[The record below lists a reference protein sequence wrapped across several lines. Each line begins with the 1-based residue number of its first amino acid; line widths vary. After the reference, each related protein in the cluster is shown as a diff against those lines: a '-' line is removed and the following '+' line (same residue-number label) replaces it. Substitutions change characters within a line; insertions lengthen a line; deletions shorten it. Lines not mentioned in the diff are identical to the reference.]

1 MLTHEN
7 IIFLLRTLTRK
18 DGNVN
23 KIDKDMLNYSV
34 RDWIAGMREFV
45 SQHYALSSR
54 HDTPYWKHVTEE
66 ISYDFGPLGI
76 AKDEGNLISNNADL
90 AKRLN
95 TTFEFDESMAGL
107 LYIATGN
114 GYSPLSKLD
123 YQDIQPEMWDHMKED
138 QVRQKDRYKGFK
150 EKLQVHLDQLPTH
163 YEFLKEN
170 IYN

>member
-1 MLTHEN
+1 
-7 IIFLLRTLTRK
+7 
-18 DGNVN
+18 
-23 KIDKDMLNYSV
+23 
-34 RDWIAGMREFV
+34 
-45 SQHYALSSR
+45 
-54 HDTPYWKHVTEE
+54 
-66 ISYDFGPLGI
+66 
-76 AKDEGNLISNNADL
+76 
-90 AKRLN
+90 
-95 TTFEFDESMAGL
+95 MAGL

-123 YQDIQPEMWDHMKED
+123 YLDMQPEMWDQMKEE